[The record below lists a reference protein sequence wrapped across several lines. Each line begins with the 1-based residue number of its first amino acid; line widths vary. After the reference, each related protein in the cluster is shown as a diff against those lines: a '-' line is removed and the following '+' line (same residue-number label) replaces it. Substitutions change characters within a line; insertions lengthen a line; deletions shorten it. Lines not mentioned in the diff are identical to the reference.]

1 MLGWFRIAGK
11 HLQKK
16 HEHNKIGPP
25 KPPHKK
31 KSQRGE
37 ASLVVSSPERK
48 YNTDTHY
55 WKHQTLTVR
64 NVNANTMAQTYCAD
78 ASMSVYYTIWI
89 LKPYAGFDIC
99 SIWCS
104 SIEPCLSQLW
114 TLPHRKNTRARWIIP
129 QHLDALPH
137 RLQIDKEFRV
147 ACSGHTSVLL
157 PWNGCCVSTQAI
169 SNSLQRWMM
178 HHRGRGICQEAIAEQ
193 KNQRSKKWL
202 SKHHPILFFIHKP
215 IISHLILHHQP
226 YQALPNWSFLSESA
240 YLVPVFPQNS
250 GKKKHVEINYARSRD
265 PEWMILILNIIKH
278 PSKKTSLY
286 STVHL
291 Y

>member
-1 MLGWFRIAGK
+1 MQTQWHK
-11 HLQKK
+11 H
-16 HEHNKIGPP
+16 I
-25 KPPHKK
+25 
-31 KSQRGE
+31 
-37 ASLVVSSPERK
+37 
-48 YNTDTHY
+48 
-55 WKHQTLTVR
+55 VR
-64 NVNANTMAQTYCAD
+64 MHRCLYIIQYGFWNHMPVLI
-78 ASMSVYYTIWI
+78 SV
-89 LKPYAGFDIC
+89 PYGVLEF
-99 SIWCS
+99 
-104 SIEPCLSQLW
+104 EPCLSQLW

-250 GKKKHVEINYARSRD
+250 GKKKHMSK
-265 PEWMILILNIIKH
+265 LITPGQETLNGWFWFWTSLNIHPKKH
-278 PSKKTSLY
+278 HYTVLY
-286 STVHL
+286 I
-291 Y
+291 YMN